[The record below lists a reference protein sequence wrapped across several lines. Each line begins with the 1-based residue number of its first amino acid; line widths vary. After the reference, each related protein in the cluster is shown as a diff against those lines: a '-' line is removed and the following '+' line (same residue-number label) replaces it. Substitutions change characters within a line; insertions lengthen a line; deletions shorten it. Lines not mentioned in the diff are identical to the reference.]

1 MNFWKR
7 SSINSFKGTK
17 TTEFIEALYSK
28 EKYFGFHACV
38 KKDFHVKNKAKMNK
52 VIKMMIS
59 ASSHVFLIGP
69 LPFDH
74 GTDPKDEFVSDIVE
88 DKHFVLSLLGLSFII
103 GLQFRI
109 VPYSRKSAH
118 VQLLFHHLVGHM
130 VHPGA
135 FLDTGTGGVLEGHNA
150 AVAGKLF
157 RIFVP
162 GEKIGE
168 DGEV

>member
-1 MNFWKR
+1 MINMHCVDR
-7 SSINSFKGTK
+7 SLGQDDRN
-17 TTEFIEALYSK
+17 
-28 EKYFGFHACV
+28 
-38 KKDFHVKNKAKMNK
+38 DFHVKNKAKMNK

-118 VQLLFHHLVGHM
+118 CKSSTKSGLILV
-130 VHPGA
+130 
-135 FLDTGTGGVLEGHNA
+135 
-150 AVAGKLF
+150 
-157 RIFVP
+157 
-162 GEKIGE
+162 
-168 DGEV
+168 